1 MNTVNKVIR
10 GQTLTENEDITTP
23 SMVEEVFIADT
34 RESRA
39 RGIWK
44 GSS

>member
-1 MNTVNKVIR
+1 MNKVIR
-10 GQTLTENEDITTP
+10 GQILTENEDITTP
-23 SMVEEVFIADT
+23 SMVKEVFIADM

-44 GSS
+44 GLS